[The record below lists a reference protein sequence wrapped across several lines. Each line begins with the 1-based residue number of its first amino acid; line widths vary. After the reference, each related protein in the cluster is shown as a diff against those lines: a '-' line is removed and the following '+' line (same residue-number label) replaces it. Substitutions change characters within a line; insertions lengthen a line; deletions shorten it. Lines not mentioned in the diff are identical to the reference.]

1 MVTSMEEL
9 TCSNALLGD
18 AAGLR
23 QRLAGE
29 GYLFFRDLL
38 PVAEIG
44 AAAVVVFNELR
55 QGGWADNQGGAADRP
70 HALTVREALAD
81 PAFRAALTSPAFNQI
96 PYLGPLRRVVRMI
109 LGPRAFSYPSKVL
122 RAVYPERPPTSPAR
136 PGVARGRYIHQDYAV
151 GGVQDMLTTWVPLID
166 IPVQLGGLAVLPGS
180 HLGPPL
186 RPRVLSQR
194 EAGWATTDYRAGDAL
209 VFHSLTTH
217 AALPNRAT
225 SLRLSGDFRWQ
236 RPDQP
241 VPAQLVLGP
250 AGGPREMFSRLFAR
264 EPWWEPVPAGL
275 DLAPRETMVTVPP
288 GPSRFFRV
296 HPGWRL
302 WQPPGGTVH

>member
-1 MVTSMEEL
+1 MVTSVDEL
-9 TCSNALLGD
+9 VCSNALLGD
-18 AAGLR
+18 AAALR
-23 QRLAGE
+23 QRLAGD
-29 GYLFFRDLL
+29 GYLLFRDLL
-38 PVAEIG
+38 PATGIG
-44 AAAVVVFNELR
+44 AAAVAVFNQLR
-55 QGGWADNQGGAADRP
+55 EGGWMDNQGGVPGRP
-70 HALTVREALAD
+70 RALTVRDALGD
-81 PAFRAALTSPAFNQI
+81 PAFRAAITSPAFNQI
-96 PYLGPLRRVVRMI
+96 PYLGQLRRVVRMI

-122 RAVYPERPPTSPAR
+122 RAVYPEHPQAHRD
-136 PGVARGRYIHQDYAV
+136 VARGRYIHQDYAV

-166 IPVQLGGLAVLPGS
+166 IPIHLGGLAVLPGS

-194 EAGWATTDYRAGDAL
+194 EAGWATTSYRAGDAL
-209 VFHSLTTH
+209 VFHSLTSH

-250 AGGPREMFSRLFAR
+250 AGGRHEMFSRLFAH

-275 DLAPRETMVTVPP
+275 VLAPRETMVPVPP
-288 GPSRFFRV
+288 GPSRFFPV
-296 HPGWRL
+296 HPGWKL
-302 WQPPGGTVH
+302 WQAPGGTVH